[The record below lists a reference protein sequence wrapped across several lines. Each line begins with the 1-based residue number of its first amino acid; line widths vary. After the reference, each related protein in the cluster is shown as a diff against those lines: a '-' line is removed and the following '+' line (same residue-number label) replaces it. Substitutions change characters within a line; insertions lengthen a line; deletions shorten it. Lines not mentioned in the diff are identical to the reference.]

1 MRFTIS
7 TLAVSAL
14 WWAMGAVLAPDPV
27 LRRSP
32 ASLLVAL
39 LIGMVTAQLARPF
52 YRRSAAHLLWLT
64 PVSVY
69 FAAAA
74 FGYLLP
80 LVTERVDVLQRCLE
94 TVRALCVGVTL
105 TTAGI
110 AVFPAAFATHW
121 LLRRVNRGPEPPH
134 LDAQAA

>member
-1 MRFTIS
+1 MRFTLS
-7 TLAVSAL
+7 ALAASAL
-14 WWAMGAVLAPDPV
+14 WWAMGAMMAPDPV

-32 ASLLVAL
+32 ASLVVAL
-39 LIGMVTAQLARPF
+39 LTGMITAQLARPF
-52 YRRSAAHLLWLT
+52 YRRGAAHLLWLT

-80 LVTERVDVLQRCLE
+80 LATERVDVLQRCLE
-94 TVRALCVGVTL
+94 TVRALCVGVTV
-105 TTAGI
+105 TTVGV

-121 LLRRVNRGPEPPH
+121 LLRRMERRPEPPR
-134 LDAQAA
+134 LDQRAA